1 MMHLNRSVL
10 FFSAA
15 TVLTL
20 AGAKAQ
26 ASLAPLP
33 GFGTNGWLAPGSTPY
48 LTTGHT
54 ERGLTYN
61 PTTGNLV
68 LVARQSVAGVSNNIR
83 VLDGA
88 TGADLF
94 GFDNT
99 GMSGGTFVANM
110 CDVDENG
117 AIYVCNLSTAAT
129 TPFTVY
135 VWPSEAVG
143 QVAPPFVAYTGLSG
157 VDRTGDSFAVT
168 GGGTAPAQ
176 FAAAG
181 SNATSASNFVVGTL
195 DSTNVSTA
203 HLAVPGTTV
212 TSNDYRLSLSWIDSS
227 TLIGNQGANARVT
240 SLAGGIATVTSSIPL
255 GAAARRAL
263 DYTVIGGRPVVAV
276 IDSNTSQVTVLDITD
291 PTVPLTLA
299 TGNNTTGTLAAN
311 GNGTG
316 SVAWGAVVGNSAVLY
331 AMSTNQG
338 VQAFVFSLPPASATT
353 FGTGC
358 DGLQLDPVG
367 LPTVGNGGFQMDLSN
382 LQPVSPIGLM
392 GFGSVAINPGVDLTV
407 IGMPGCFAYQALDI
421 GLFTTGPAVAGT
433 AAFPLA
439 IPANASL
446 AGASFAVQGLG
457 FTFSTP
463 ATLSTSNGLSI
474 VVGF

>member
-1 MMHLNRSVL
+1 MPLNRRVL
-10 FFSAA
+10 FLSAA
-15 TVLTL
+15 TMLTL

-26 ASLAPLP
+26 ASLVPLP
-33 GFGTNGWLAPGSTPY
+33 GFGSNGWLAPGSTPY
-48 LTTGHT
+48 LTTGNT
-54 ERGLTYN
+54 ERGLAYN
-61 PTTGNLV
+61 PVTGNLV
-68 LVARQSVAGVSNNIR
+68 LVARQNVGGISNNIR

-94 GFDNT
+94 GLDNT
-99 GMSGGTFVANM
+99 GLTGGTFVVNM
-110 CDVDENG
+110 CDIDESG
-117 AIYVCNLSTAAT
+117 AIYACNLSTSAAS
-129 TPFTVY
+129 PFKVY

-143 QVAPPFVAYTGLSG
+143 QVAPAFVAYAGVSG

-168 GGGTAPAQ
+168 GGGSSPAQ

-203 HLAVPGTTV
+203 HLSVPGTTV
-212 TSNDYRLSLSWIDSS
+212 TSNDYRLGLTWVDSS

-255 GAAARRAL
+255 GVAARRAL

-291 PTVPLTLA
+291 PTLPLTLA

-311 GNGTG
+311 ANGTG
-316 SVAWGAVVGNSAVLY
+316 AVTWGPVVGNTALLY
-331 AMSTNQG
+331 AMSSNQG
-338 VQAFVFSLPPASATT
+338 VQAFLFNLPPASATT

-367 LPTVGNGGFQMDLSN
+367 LPTVGNSNFRFDVSN

-407 IGMPGCFAYQALDI
+407 IGMPGCFAYQTLDI
-421 GLFTTGPAVAGT
+421 GLFTTGPSIAGT

-446 AGASFAVQGLG
+446 AGASLAAQGLG
-457 FTFSTP
+457 FTLSTP
-463 ATLSTSNGLSI
+463 ATLSTSNGLLF